1 MLIESFRLQ
10 EDAKVKR
17 AGHAGN
23 GFNFRA
29 ASRVGFTVV
38 EKGVYKRIH
47 PTHFLLNG
55 CSKVL

>member
-29 ASRVGFTVV
+29 ASSRVGYTVV
-38 EKGVYKRIH
+38 KKGSTKEYI
-47 PTHFLLNG
+47 PLSF
-55 CSKVL
+55 S